1 MSGVAKRE
9 RATIGLVSLG
19 WAVVSVSYGAWF
31 VIIYNKWKKLERP
44 QMCEDLT
51 SPKRKY

>member
-9 RATIGLVSLG
+9 RATIGLVLLE

-31 VIIYNKWKKLERP
+31 VIIYNKWKKI
-44 QMCEDLT
+44 
-51 SPKRKY
+51 RKTTNVWGSH